1 MMKFSFSLV
10 FRLVMFPV
18 TLGLML
24 IGDPMLERITG
35 LLMLATLDSV
45 TVGRPVRVVIALM
58 LIWKGTDCKRVVSC
72 HDLTLT
78 RSEVFKGSMLMSSSP
93 SSASWSNRSSA
104 PTIALKKVTL
114 RVTTKILGQ
123 NKTKQKKNVEKK
135 LKNPSIRNTKQTKQ
149 EQAELKDLYVETI
162 LKN

>member
-24 IGDPMLERITG
+24 MGDPMLERITG

-58 LIWKGTDCKRVVSC
+58 LIWKRADCKRVVSY
-72 HDLTLT
+72 HDLTD
-78 RSEVFKGSMLMSSSP
+78 SP
-93 SSASWSNRSSA
+93 GRKCSKA
-104 PTIALKKVTL
+104 PC
-114 RVTTKILGQ
+114 
-123 NKTKQKKNVEKK
+123 
-135 LKNPSIRNTKQTKQ
+135 
-149 EQAELKDLYVETI
+149 
-162 LKN
+162 

>member
-1 MMKFSFSLV
+1 
-10 FRLVMFPV
+10 
-18 TLGLML
+18 
-24 IGDPMLERITG
+24 MLERITG

-58 LIWKGTDCKRVVSC
+58 LIWKGADCKRVVSC
-72 HDLTLT
+72 HDLRLT
-78 RSEVFKGSMLMSSSP
+78 RSEVLRGSMLMSSSP

-123 NKTKQKKNVEKK
+123 NKTKQKKNEKK
-135 LKNPSIRNTKQTKQ
+135 KK
-149 EQAELKDLYVETI
+149 
-162 LKN
+162 

>member
-1 MMKFSFSLV
+1 VMKFSFSLV

-24 IGDPMLERITG
+24 MGDPMLERITG

-58 LIWKGTDCKRVVSC
+58 LI
-72 HDLTLT
+72 
-78 RSEVFKGSMLMSSSP
+78 RSEVLRGSMLMSSSP

-114 RVTTKILGQ
+114 SHQVQLRQGCRILH
-123 NKTKQKKNVEKK
+123 
-135 LKNPSIRNTKQTKQ
+135 
-149 EQAELKDLYVETI
+149 
-162 LKN
+162 

>member
-1 MMKFSFSLV
+1 
-10 FRLVMFPV
+10 
-18 TLGLML
+18 
-24 IGDPMLERITG
+24 
-35 LLMLATLDSV
+35 
-45 TVGRPVRVVIALM
+45 
-58 LIWKGTDCKRVVSC
+58 
-72 HDLTLT
+72 
-78 RSEVFKGSMLMSSSP
+78 MLMSSSP

-123 NKTKQKKNVEKK
+123 NKTKQKKNVKKK

-162 LKN
+162 LKY

>member
-1 MMKFSFSLV
+1 
-10 FRLVMFPV
+10 
-18 TLGLML
+18 
-24 IGDPMLERITG
+24 
-35 LLMLATLDSV
+35 
-45 TVGRPVRVVIALM
+45 
-58 LIWKGTDCKRVVSC
+58 
-72 HDLTLT
+72 
-78 RSEVFKGSMLMSSSP
+78 MLMSSSP

-162 LKN
+162 LKY